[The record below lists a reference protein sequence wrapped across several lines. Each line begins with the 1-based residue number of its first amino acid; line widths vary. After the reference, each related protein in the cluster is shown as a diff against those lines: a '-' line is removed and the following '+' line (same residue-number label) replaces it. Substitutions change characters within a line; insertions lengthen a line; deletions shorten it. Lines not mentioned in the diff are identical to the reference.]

1 MTRIPLAEIGKRGE
15 LPGSMRPAG
24 LDRTMTPAQ
33 LVDLVAYPASL
44 KP

>member
-1 MTRIPLAEIGKRGE
+1 MMRIPLAEIGKRGE
-15 LPGSMRPAG
+15 LPGSMMPAG

-33 LVDLVAYPASL
+33 LADLVAYLASL